1 VALRRLYPLTLLN
14 NQDLDDA
21 CHPRHCSRSSRSHRS
36 SSSYTSSPTTSSAG
50 STASI
55 PSASTAPSH
64 SISSSQ
70 SSGHP
75 RLSVSS
81 LLCEDPETSGI
92 SYRLEIIQQ
101 PERAAEFGMR
111 QLSRLP
117 VSPPPIVQ
125 LHIRDQAG
133 NPVNEDLELPFLVA
147 HLGIFTEDGKTPLN
161 AVPSPRGDSTPMRL
175 LYGTIVSSPHYLR
188 NLQGKKGVYFLFPD
202 VSVRWRGR
210 YRLSI
215 SLMRLSSNSDL
226 ASVVGVGGQG
236 TILTEVRTTPFE
248 VVPYSGYTAPSQT
261 QLSQYFVQQGARMY
275 TFSSSLSNS
284 SLQSPGP

>member
-1 VALRRLYPLTLLN
+1 
-14 NQDLDDA
+14 
-21 CHPRHCSRSSRSHRS
+21 
-36 SSSYTSSPTTSSAG
+36 
-50 STASI
+50 
-55 PSASTAPSH
+55 
-64 SISSSQ
+64 
-70 SSGHP
+70 
-75 RLSVSS
+75 
-81 LLCEDPETSGI
+81 
-92 SYRLEIIQQ
+92 
-101 PERAAEFGMR
+101 MR

-215 SLMRLSSNSDL
+215 SLMRLSRQDNSDL

-236 TILTEVRTTPFE
+236 TILTE
-248 VVPYSGYTAPSQT
+248 
-261 QLSQYFVQQGARMY
+261 QGARMY